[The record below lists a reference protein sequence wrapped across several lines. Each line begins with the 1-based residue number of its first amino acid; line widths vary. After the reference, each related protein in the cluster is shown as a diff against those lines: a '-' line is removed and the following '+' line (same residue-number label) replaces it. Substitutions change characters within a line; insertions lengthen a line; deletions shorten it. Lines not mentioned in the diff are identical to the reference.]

1 MIDGFSIKYKNVYFI
16 GIGGISMS
24 GLAEILKSR
33 GVNVAGTDMK
43 ISDTTKHL
51 ENLGVKVNIGHSKE
65 NITKD
70 FDLVVYTAA
79 VKEDNPELLKAK
91 ELSIDIMDRA
101 ELLGHIMADYENSVA
116 VSGTHG
122 KTTTTSMVS
131 EILLCSDT
139 DPTIS
144 VGGILPSI
152 GGNTKVGSSKYF
164 VAEACE
170 YFDSFLKFNPLVG
183 IILNI
188 EADHLDYF
196 KTFENVKKSFH
207 KFAMRIP
214 KNGTLIV
221 NDEIEDV
228 DILTKDLNCKFETYS
243 TKNSSANWFAKNI
256 IHHENGKN
264 TFTICH
270 NGEDL
275 GEVTLNIPGEHNI
288 SNALGACGATFSLGV
303 PFEKIA
309 QGLMNYGGTNRRF
322 QRKGMFDGVTVID
335 DYAHHPTEIKATLT
349 AGNNVKHNR
358 LWCVFQ
364 PHTYT
369 RTYNLF
375 DEFTEAFDDADKI
388 IIADIYAAR
397 EKDTG
402 LVNSKALADKIK
414 EKGKDVTYIGS
425 LDDIVKY
432 LKKECKEGDLLITMG
447 AGDVNTVGERLVS
460 GEL

>member
-1 MIDGFSIKYKNVYFI
+1 MKDGFSIKYKNVYFI

-33 GVNVAGTDMK
+33 GVNVAGTDMNV
-43 ISDTTKHL
+43 SNTTKHL
-51 ENLGVKVNIGHSKE
+51 ESLGIKINIGHKSE
-65 NITKD
+65 NITNEY
-70 FDLVVYTAA
+70 DLVVYTAA
-79 VKEDNPELLKAK
+79 VKMDNPELLKAK

-101 ELLGHIMADYENSVA
+101 ELLGHIMAEYEDSVA

-131 EILLCSDT
+131 EILLAANT

-152 GGNTKVGSSKYF
+152 NGNTKVGTSKYF

-196 KTFENVKKSFH
+196 KTFDNVKKSFH
-207 KFAMRIP
+207 KFAGRIP
-214 KNGTLIV
+214 KNGMLII
-221 NDEIEDV
+221 NDEIDNNDFYTENID
-228 DILTKDLNCKFETYS
+228 CKFEKYS
-243 TKNSSANWFAKNI
+243 TKNPNSDWYATNI

-264 TFTICH
+264 SFTVLYKGKEI
-270 NGEDL
+270 GEIN
-275 GEVTLNIPGEHNI
+275 LNIPGEHNI
-288 SNALGACGATFSLGV
+288 SNALAACAAANFLGI
-303 PFEKIA
+303 PFEKIS
-309 QGLMNYGGTNRRF
+309 QGLSNYGGTNRRF
-322 QRKGMFDGVTVID
+322 QRKGTYKGVNVID
-335 DYAHHPTEIKATLT
+335 DYAHHPTEIKATL
-349 AGNNVKHNR
+349 AAAKNVKHNT

-375 DEFTEAFDDADKI
+375 NEFTEAFDDADKI
-388 IIADIYAAR
+388 IMADIYAAR

-402 LVNSKALADKIK
+402 LVSSKQLAEKIK
-414 EKGKDVTYIGS
+414 ERGKDIEYIGS
-425 LDDIVKY
+425 LDDILKY
-432 LKKECKEGDLLITMG
+432 VAKNCNEGDLLITMG
-447 AGDVNTVGERLVS
+447 AGDVYTVGEKLVAMD
-460 GEL
+460 L

>member
-1 MIDGFSIKYKNVYFI
+1 MKDGFSIKYKNVYFI

-33 GVNVAGTDMK
+33 GVNVAGTDMNV
-43 ISDTTKHL
+43 SNTTKHL
-51 ENLGVKVNIGHSKE
+51 ESIGIKINIGHRSE
-65 NITKD
+65 NITNEY
-70 FDLVVYTAA
+70 DLVVYTAA
-79 VKEDNPELLKAK
+79 VKMDNPELLKAK

-101 ELLGHIMADYENSVA
+101 ELLGHIMAEYEDSVA

-131 EILLCSDT
+131 EILLAANT

-152 GGNTKVGSSKYF
+152 NGNTKVGTSKYF
-164 VAEACE
+164 IAEACE

-196 KTFENVKKSFH
+196 KTFDNVKNSFH
-207 KFAMRIP
+207 KFAGRIP
-214 KNGTLIV
+214 KNGMLII
-221 NDEIEDV
+221 NDEIDNTDFYTENID
-228 DILTKDLNCKFETYS
+228 CKFEKYS
-243 TKNSSANWFAKNI
+243 TKNKNADWYATNI

-264 TFTICH
+264 SFTVCYKGKEI
-270 NGEDL
+270 GEIN
-275 GEVTLNIPGEHNI
+275 LNIPGEHNI
-288 SNALGACGATFSLGV
+288 SNALAACAATNFLGIS
-303 PFEKIA
+303 FEKIS
-309 QGLMNYGGTNRRF
+309 QGLSNYGGTNRRF
-322 QRKGMFDGVTVID
+322 QRKGTYKGVNVID
-335 DYAHHPTEIKATLT
+335 DYAHHPTEIKATL
-349 AGNNVKHNR
+349 AAAKNVKHNT

-375 DEFTEAFDDADKI
+375 NEFSEAFDDADKI
-388 IIADIYAAR
+388 IMADIYAAR

-402 LVNSKALADKIK
+402 LVSSKQLAEKIK
-414 EKGKDVTYIGS
+414 ERGKDIKYIGS
-425 LDDIVKY
+425 LDDILKY
-432 LKKECKEGDLLITMG
+432 VSENCNEGDLLITMG
-447 AGDVNTVGERLVS
+447 AGDIYTVGEKLVNMK
-460 GEL
+460 

>member
-1 MIDGFSIKYKNVYFI
+1 MKSGFSEKYKNVYFI

-43 ISDTTKHL
+43 VSDTTKHL
-51 ENLGVKVNIGHSKE
+51 ESIGVKINIGHKKE
-65 NITKD
+65 NITNE
-70 FDLVVYTAA
+70 FNLVVYTAA
-79 VKEDNPELLKAK
+79 VKQDNPELIAAK
-91 ELSIDIMDRA
+91 ELNIDIMDRA
-101 ELLGHIMADYENSVA
+101 ELLGHIMAEYENSIAVA
-116 VSGTHG
+116 GTHG

-131 EILLCSDT
+131 EILLCANT

-152 GGNTKVGSSKYF
+152 GGNTKVGTSKYF

-196 KTFENVKKSFH
+196 KTFENVRKSFH
-207 KFAMRIP
+207 KFAQRIP
-214 KNGTLIV
+214 ENGMLII
-221 NDEIEDV
+221 NGEIEN
-228 DILTKDLNCKFETYS
+228 TKFITDSINCPFEIYS
-243 TKNSSANWFAKNI
+243 TKDKNADWYAGNI
-256 IHHENGKN
+256 IHHSDGKN
-264 TFTICH
+264 SFDVYYKGKDIGQI
-270 NGEDL
+270 N
-275 GEVTLNIPGEHNI
+275 LNIPGEHNI
-288 SNALGACGATFSLGV
+288 SNALAACAASYCLGI

-309 QGLMNYGGTNRRF
+309 LGLSNYGGTNRRF
-322 QRKGMFDGVTVID
+322 QRKGTYKGALVID
-335 DYAHHPTEIKATLT
+335 DYAHHPTEIKATLS
-349 AGNNVKHNR
+349 AARNVKHNR
-358 LWCVFQ
+358 LWCIFQ

-375 DEFTEAFDDADKI
+375 DEFVNAFDEADKI

-402 LVNSKALADKIK
+402 LVSSKDLAEKIK
-414 EKGKDVTYIGS
+414 EKGKDVTYIGK
-425 LDDIVKY
+425 LDDIIKFVS
-432 LKKECKEGDLLITMG
+432 ENSEENDLLITMG
-447 AGDVNTVGERLVS
+447 AGDIYTVGEKLVS
-460 GEL
+460 MDL